1 MNSDTAQLKRSTFRE
16 RLTLAHRLE
25 NWLELP
31 MVVLGFVWL
40 ALLVADLLGH
50 ASRTLSAFSNGI
62 WALFVLDFSLKLILA
77 PDKLH
82 YLRKNWLTAIS
93 LLLPALRVIRI
104 VRVVRL
110 VRAARAA
117 RGLRLVRV
125 LSSLNR
131 GMRALGAT
139 MGRRGFGYVA
149 ALTGVITL
157 AGAAGMY
164 SFESATPGD
173 PGFRSYWDALWWTGM
188 LMTTMG
194 SEYWPHSGEGRV
206 LCVLLSLYAF
216 AVFGYVTATLATFF
230 IGRDAANPEAELSSE
245 QSLKSLQEEVSALR
259 TEIRALRGEL
269 IAPDHSTAA
278 LDRAA

>member
-1 MNSDTAQLKRSTFRE
+1 MASDTASQNRSLFRE
-16 RLTLAHRLE
+16 RLALVHRLD
-25 NWLELP
+25 NWLETP

-40 ALLVADLLGH
+40 ALLVVDLLGH
-50 ASRTLSAFSNGI
+50 ASRTLVAVTNGI
-62 WALFVLDFSLKLILA
+62 WALFVLDFGLKLTLA
-77 PDKLH
+77 PNKPR
-82 YLRKNWLTAIS
+82 YLRKNWLTVIS

-110 VRAARAA
+110 LRAARAA

-125 LSSLNR
+125 LGSLNR

-164 SFESATPGD
+164 SFESAAPGER
-173 PGFRSYWDALWWTGM
+173 GLRSFWDALWWTGM

-194 SEYWPHSGEGRV
+194 SEYWPKSGEGRV

-230 IGRDAANPEAELSSE
+230 IGRDAANPEAELPSAE
-245 QSLKSLQEEVSALR
+245 ALKSLQGELSTVRE
-259 TEIRALRGEL
+259 EIRALRAEL
-269 IAPDHSTAA
+269 ATPDRPLESR
-278 LDRAA
+278 RAA